1 MRWIFALFFSSGNA
15 DNTFS
20 MDERQGIISVAKQL
34 DRAVQPVFH
43 LVTMATD
50 HGLPPQSST
59 AEVKITVTV
68 SDNAP
73 PKFVH
78 REIVTELKVCLK
90 IKINLLEVKIV
101 TNVLLGD

>member
-1 MRWIFALFFSSGNA
+1 MIFALFFPGNA

-78 REIVTELKVCLK
+78 NEIVTELKVSCCLRK
-90 IKINLLEVKIV
+90 YLL
-101 TNVLLGD
+101 

>member
-1 MRWIFALFFSSGNA
+1 
-15 DNTFS
+15 

-78 REIVTELKVCLK
+78 SEIVTELKVCLK
-90 IKINLLEVKIV
+90 KTKQITVKDEACYGCI
-101 TNVLLGD
+101 TGRLNA